1 MYQTDTDVCLD
12 AMRAARVELSRFINP
27 FESRDAVKVLDRI
40 IDLLDSD
47 EVDAALHRID
57 SQSQGYGVRLSA
69 RADAMSHSVW
79 LYVSVEKDCVKV
91 FASCDSAV
99 EWLRENDPDGAAVE
113 YPVEEEHALPIVPK
127 RSDIQTLIA
136 AFLEARSV
144 LSNYLLPGIPRSADF
159 TVEKLMDALTN
170 DEVLAAIGR
179 MEGRQRFGPVEV
191 DFDA

>member
-1 MYQTDTDVCLD
+1 
-12 AMRAARVELSRFINP
+12 
-27 FESRDAVKVLDRI
+27 
-40 IDLLDSD
+40 
-47 EVDAALHRID
+47 
-57 SQSQGYGVRLSA
+57 
-69 RADAMSHSVW
+69 MSYSVW
-79 LYVSVEKDCVKV
+79 LYVSVENDRVKV

-99 EWLRENDPDGAAVE
+99 EWLSEHDPEGAAVE
-113 YPVEEEHALPIVPK
+113 YPVEEEHAPPIVPK